1 MKGWKNRD
9 VGPMSSPVTV
19 LSHRGEFNIYMCANK
34 IESFYDWI
42 LKIKTFTYGRFLLD
56 ARVILCKKRNT
67 QIIGGGAI
75 VSF

>member
-1 MKGWKNRD
+1 M
-9 VGPMSSPVTV
+9 
-19 LSHRGEFNIYMCANK
+19 LSHSGEFNIYMCINK

>member
-1 MKGWKNRD
+1 MAK
-9 VGPMSSPVTV
+9 SII
-19 LSHRGEFNIYMCANK
+19 IYMCINK

-56 ARVILCKKRNT
+56 ARVILCKKRNK
-67 QIIGGGAI
+67 QINGGGVI